1 MLFWRPSKSNSKY
14 IFEWLIVPSLRFV
27 FFGSVKMIFEKFL
40 LTKENR
46 MMLEIVDKNVSKIT
60 TLLNNLADIFMF

>member
-1 MLFWRPSKSNSKY
+1 M
-14 IFEWLIVPSLRFV
+14 
-27 FFGSVKMIFEKFL
+27 MFEKFL